1 MAASWQLL
9 RLSLSRHTEPCIL
22 LGECTR
28 DNLTVFTKPRR
39 FGLRRWKPTKAR
51 LSAEVHCTMRFAADA
66 LISAKRIPTKAPRQA
81 RVLMLLRFIA
91 RNLLCDIPASLRTP
105 KYATMFLEGRT

>member
-1 MAASWQLL
+1 MLRLMAASWQLL

-51 LSAEVHCTMRFAADA
+51 LSAEVHLQCGTC
-66 LISAKRIPTKAPRQA
+66 LISAKRIPSARQA
-81 RVLMLLRFIA
+81 APNQRASKLAHSKIRHHVFGRPYL
-91 RNLLCDIPASLRTP
+91 DIL
-105 KYATMFLEGRT
+105 GNG